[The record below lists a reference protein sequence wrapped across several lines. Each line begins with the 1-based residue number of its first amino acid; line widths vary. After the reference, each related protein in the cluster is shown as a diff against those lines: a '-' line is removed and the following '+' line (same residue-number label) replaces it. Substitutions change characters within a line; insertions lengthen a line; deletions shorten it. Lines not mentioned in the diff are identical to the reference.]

1 MSYFNITGMNCAAC
15 SSNIERT
22 VKKISGVNFCTV
34 SLITGRMEV
43 SGDFSPDSV
52 IQAVRKLGYGISV
65 IGDNESYDYSLKGLS
80 PSLAPMIKRFLWS
93 LVFLLPLMYLT
104 MGHHLFGW
112 PVGSYYT
119 LNIDQLAYA
128 ELILASVIMAI
139 NIRLFLK
146 GLTGLLELKP
156 NMESLVAIG
165 VGAAFMYSTMKVF
178 QMNVYLSLG
187 RYNLMESTVNSLYYE
202 SSAMLLTIVS
212 FGRILENF
220 ARNKATREIRLLL
233 NRAPKTAHRVLTDD
247 DGYTPADGSPTIL
260 YLKNLVTEDIDAS
273 TLTRGDV
280 FIVKTGE
287 IIPADAVVL
296 AGRCSIDESA
306 ISGEPLPR
314 DVEPGM
320 HVIGSTINT
329 SGIIS
334 CRTERSGAETI
345 YSQIVS
351 MVCRAIS
358 DKAPIASIADRVSA
372 IFVPAVI
379 VLSIITFICWFL
391 IFNYGIT
398 TSLKYAVSVLLVSCP
413 CALGLATPIAITVA
427 TGKGLRS
434 GLLFKTATALEN
446 LGKISNIALDKTGTL
461 TSGKLTVGK
470 ITSLNS
476 SLTEEDIIYLA
487 AVMESGSCHPLAGAI
502 KDTAVKMTGSLS
514 LPDEVIINRI
524 SDYLVSSGN
533 GNHISRIAITSL
545 TETPGFGIR
554 ARINDV
560 PFTIGRPASLLNSGA
575 YSNSDRV
582 ESVIRNLSHAPM
594 VALASAKEIIGIIE
608 FQDQIKNKSEIA
620 IAGLYKMGINP
631 VMLTGD
637 NKNSAKSVAA
647 SLDIIN
653 VMAGLLPGQKGEII
667 KQLRSSGLTAMA
679 GDGIND
685 ALPLTLADVGI
696 SFNNGTDIAVNSA
709 DVIISGDN
717 ILGINKAV
725 HLSRKTISVI
735 KQNLFW
741 ALCYNVIGIPLAAG
755 LFSSYGYRL
764 TPMFAAA
771 CMSFSSILVIINALR
786 LYLVNLSD
794 EAVIKYGKNEL
805 KKIRTDRK
813 SYFAEWTKT
822 HKSIDIGMEKTD
834 QTQVFPAFTGDDIN
848 SFSGNSSENITS
860 TDCDPD
866 VISNDNNSVKCNKC
880 SADGDNNNSVSDS
893 PDIRKSHDFRKYA
906 NTDSHKDKTD
916 ELNHDDIPVKT
927 KENSLIF
934 GKIFRFQK
942 KTSDT
947 DSAAK
952 HADVSDGKGS
962 SPENTGRNA
971 ATNTDSAEKT
981 ANLIIDGMM
990 CEHCEQT
997 VKKILEGTPHVN
1009 KVLVSRS
1016 RNAAVVLYNGSL
1028 DESAIKQKIH
1038 DAGFNLLR
1046 IMY

>member
-1 MSYFNITGMNCAAC
+1 
-15 SSNIERT
+15 
-22 VKKISGVNFCTV
+22 
-34 SLITGRMEV
+34 
-43 SGDFSPDSV
+43 
-52 IQAVRKLGYGISV
+52 
-65 IGDNESYDYSLKGLS
+65 
-80 PSLAPMIKRFLWS
+80 
-93 LVFLLPLMYLT
+93 
-104 MGHHLFGW
+104 
-112 PVGSYYT
+112 
-119 LNIDQLAYA
+119 
-128 ELILASVIMAI
+128 
-139 NIRLFLK
+139 
-146 GLTGLLELKP
+146 
-156 NMESLVAIG
+156 
-165 VGAAFMYSTMKVF
+165 
-178 QMNVYLSLG
+178 
-187 RYNLMESTVNSLYYE
+187 
-202 SSAMLLTIVS
+202 
-212 FGRILENF
+212 
-220 ARNKATREIRLLL
+220 
-233 NRAPKTAHRVLTDD
+233 
-247 DGYTPADGSPTIL
+247 
-260 YLKNLVTEDIDAS
+260 
-273 TLTRGDV
+273 
-280 FIVKTGE
+280 
-287 IIPADAVVL
+287 
-296 AGRCSIDESA
+296 
-306 ISGEPLPR
+306 
-314 DVEPGM
+314 
-320 HVIGSTINT
+320 
-329 SGIIS
+329 
-334 CRTERSGAETI
+334 
-345 YSQIVS
+345 
-351 MVCRAIS
+351 
-358 DKAPIASIADRVSA
+358 
-372 IFVPAVI
+372 
-379 VLSIITFICWFL
+379 
-391 IFNYGIT
+391 
-398 TSLKYAVSVLLVSCP
+398 
-413 CALGLATPIAITVA
+413 
-427 TGKGLRS
+427 
-434 GLLFKTATALEN
+434 
-446 LGKISNIALDKTGTL
+446 
-461 TSGKLTVGK
+461 
-470 ITSLNS
+470 
-476 SLTEEDIIYLA
+476 
-487 AVMESGSCHPLAGAI
+487 
-502 KDTAVKMTGSLS
+502 
-514 LPDEVIINRI
+514 
-524 SDYLVSSGN
+524 
-533 GNHISRIAITSL
+533 
-545 TETPGFGIR
+545 
-554 ARINDV
+554 
-560 PFTIGRPASLLNSGA
+560 
-575 YSNSDRV
+575 
-582 ESVIRNLSHAPM
+582 M

-637 NKNSAKSVAA
+637 NTNSAKSVAA

-794 EAVIKYGKNEL
+794 EAVIKHGKNEL

-834 QTQVFPAFTGDDIN
+834 QTQVFPTFTGDDIN